1 MNIRE
6 LYTNYFIKNNH
17 ELIESSSLV
26 PASDKTLL
34 FTNAGMVQ
42 FKDIFLGIKK
52 PKFQLSIKKNK
63 SAVENI
69 SKILTNVEKIFIKEN
84 NA

>member
-42 FKDIFLGIKK
+42 VKDIFLGIKK
-52 PKFQLSIKKNK
+52 TKYTRVVSC
-63 SAVENI
+63 
-69 SKILTNVEKIFIKEN
+69 
-84 NA
+84 